1 MIHWPFQKW
10 LANAG
15 WCAATSVLTL
25 VLLSIGFERLST
37 RGDPDGAIVVHQSWS
52 FGQVGPV
59 LIVIL
64 GMAMW
69 AMIAVTV
76 LFLVL
81 GCIRFAHE
89 LAMIRHGVRVSEEG
103 KPGHS

>member
-1 MIHWPFQKW
+1 MLHWPFQKW

-15 WCAATSVLTL
+15 WCAAAAVLVL
-25 VLLSIGFERLST
+25 VLLSIGFDLAS
-37 RGDPDGAIVVHQSWS
+37 RGEPDGAIVVHQSWS
-52 FGQVGPV
+52 FAQAGPV

-64 GMAMW
+64 GMSKW
-69 AMIAVTV
+69 ALIVVTV

-89 LAMIRHGVRVSEEG
+89 LAMIRQASQLREES
-103 KPGHS
+103 KAPRP